1 MKNTYIT
8 SYFPL
13 FSITIFSFALAIYT
27 ETIITDWLI
36 HIGLYVGMLEFFSEV
51 GIKLTLL
58 FLLTLVY
65 FMVFSALKLIADT
78 VLELSLLFFSR
89 DEEGN
94 DLKKVRSGS
103 WIFLI
108 ASFCAL
114 FLSVTPQLQTG
125 ITIVFLFAAFIY
137 FVYFVYQVSDS
148 MSLAGLI
155 GTIFFHVSFWG
166 GFLAVTIYSLL
177 RLYNSF
183 VNSLPIS

>member
-1 MKNTYIT
+1 MKNTYFT

-13 FSITIFSFALAIYT
+13 FSIMIFSFALAIYT
-27 ETIITDWLI
+27 ESLITEWLI

-58 FLLTLVY
+58 FLLTLFY

-78 VLELSLLFFSR
+78 VVELSLLFFSR

-94 DLKKVRSGS
+94 DLKKVRGGS

-108 ASFCAL
+108 ASFFAL
-114 FLSVTPQLQTG
+114 FFSVVPHLQIG
-125 ITIVFLFAAFIY
+125 IILVFLTAVFIY
-137 FVYFVYQVSDS
+137 FVYFVYKVSDS
-148 MSLAGLI
+148 MSIAGVI
-155 GTIFFHVSFWG
+155 GTVFFQVSFWS
-166 GFLAVTIYSLL
+166 GFLAVTVYALL

-183 VNSLPIS
+183 INSLPI